1 MKCPNC
7 KLENLPGAH
16 HCDCGHSFVNRSS
29 LSPGAGGPSGMSR
42 FISGLIRVVWICP
55 LLGAGFSIV
64 NLATNWD
71 AQKSAPQQAA
81 FAGFV
86 TAWTVLPYCF
96 ARAVTAILGRSQA

>member
-1 MKCPNC
+1 
-7 KLENLPGAH
+7 
-16 HCDCGHSFVNRSS
+16 
-29 LSPGAGGPSGMSR
+29 MSR